1 MIGNKLEH
9 AGRSDR
15 GLVRTV
21 NEDCVAILPE
31 SGLVVVADG
40 MGGANAGDVASHTAV
55 EIIVSHILSQDS
67 REGKRGDPV
76 QEKLAR
82 GAVDEANR
90 TIYASALDN
99 PQFEGMGTT
108 VVLGLFLEQRLIHAH
123 VGDSRIYR
131 FRGKRL
137 QCLTVDHSVIQEL
150 VNQGVFPSIEEA
162 RAAGVRNNV
171 LTRALGIEE
180 TVQIDVDSTQTL
192 PGDVYLFCTD
202 GLTNMVDDETI
213 TRMVTGDLDG
223 LDAVADG
230 LIRLACEK
238 GGKDNISLVLVRV

>member
-9 AGRSDR
+9 AGRSDK
-15 GLVRTV
+15 GLVRTL
-21 NEDCVAILPE
+21 NEDCVAVMPE

-55 EIIVSHILSQDS
+55 EIIVSHILSEPARKGTKEDAV
-67 REGKRGDPV
+67 EGD
-76 QEKLAR
+76 LAR
-82 GAVDEANR
+82 AAIEEANR
-90 TIYASALDN
+90 AIYQSSLDN
-99 PQFEGMGTT
+99 REFEGMGTT
-108 VVLGLFLEQRLIHAH
+108 VVLGLFLEQRLTFAH
-123 VGDSRIYR
+123 VGDSRLYR
-131 FRGKRL
+131 IRKKRL
-137 QCLTVDHSVIQEL
+137 ERLTVDHSVIQEL

-162 RAAGVRNNV
+162 QDAGVRNNV

-180 TVQIDVDSTQTL
+180 AVETDVNTTQTL

-213 TRMVTGDLDG
+213 TRMVTGNPDG

-230 LIRLACEK
+230 LLRLACEN

>member
-1 MIGNKLEH
+1 
-9 AGRSDR
+9 
-15 GLVRTV
+15 
-21 NEDCVAILPE
+21 VAVLPE

-55 EIIVSHILSQDS
+55 EIIVSHILSQDL
-67 REGKRGDPV
+67 RKGKRGDSV
-76 QEKLAR
+76 EEKLAR
-82 GAVDEANR
+82 AAVDEANR
-90 TIYASALDN
+90 TIFASSLDN

-108 VVLGLFLEQRLIHAH
+108 VVLGLFLKQRLIHAH
-123 VGDSRIYR
+123 VGDSRLYR
-131 FRGKRL
+131 FREKRL
-137 QCLTVDHSVIQEL
+137 ECLTVDHSVIQEL
-150 VNQGVFPSIEEA
+150 VNQGVFPSIDEA

-180 TVQIDVDSTQTL
+180 TVQIDIDSTQTL

-202 GLTNMVDDETI
+202 GLTNMVDSETI
-213 TRMVTGDLDG
+213 TRMVTGDLVG

-238 GGKDNISLVLVRV
+238 GGNDNISLVLVRV

>member
-1 MIGNKLEH
+1 MEH
-9 AGRSDR
+9 AGRSDK
-15 GLVRTV
+15 GLVRAL
-21 NEDCVAILPE
+21 NEDCVAVMPE

-55 EIIVSHILSQDS
+55 EIIVSNILSKA
-67 REGKRGDPV
+67 GKKGTRNGASGGD
-76 QEKLAR
+76 LAR
-82 GAVDEANR
+82 AAVDEANR
-90 TIYASALDN
+90 AIYESSQDN
-99 PQFEGMGTT
+99 RDFEGMGTT
-108 VVLGLFLEQRLIHAH
+108 VVLGLFLEQQLTYAH
-123 VGDSRIYR
+123 VGDSRLYR
-131 FRGKRL
+131 VRDKRL
-137 QCLTVDHSVIQEL
+137 ERLTVDHSVIQEL

-162 RAAGVRNNV
+162 QDAGVKNNV

-180 TVQIDVDSTQTL
+180 AVDTDVDSTQTM

-213 TRMVTGDLDG
+213 TRMVTGNLNG

-230 LIRLACEK
+230 LVRLACEN